1 MLAFHTA
8 LSGMAAQAGR
18 MSVSAANVANLR
30 SEVADPN
37 DAPGAGGGTAAAVV
51 PRKVVVQHSVAGGGV
66 RAEAVAVS
74 PPSVKVYSPGDPRAD
89 EDGTID
95 LPNVSL
101 EEEFVTQIE
110 ARRSFEANLRAFE
123 VQDELLGL
131 LLDIK
136 S

>member
-8 LSGMAAQAGR
+8 LSGMAAQAKR
-18 MSVSAANVANLR
+18 MSVSANNVANLR
-30 SEVADPN
+30 SEGVDPN
-37 DAPGAGGGTAAAVV
+37 GARGPGVGTAEAFV
-51 PRKVVVQHSVAGGGV
+51 PHKVVQHSVAGGGV
-66 RAEAVAVS
+66 RAEAVPVS
-74 PPSVKVYSPGDPRAD
+74 PPSVAVFSPDHPRAG
-89 EDGTID
+89 EDGMID

-110 ARRSFEANLRAFE
+110 AQRSFEA
-123 VQDELLGL
+123 QDELLGR

>member
-1 MLAFHTA
+1 MLAFHTS
-8 LSGMAAQAGR
+8 LSGMAAQARR
-18 MSVSAANVANLR
+18 MSVSATNVANLR
-30 SEVADPN
+30 SDVADLN
-37 DAPGAGGGTAAAVV
+37 DAPGAGGGTAEAVV
-51 PRKVVVQHSVAGGGV
+51 PRKVAQHSVAGGGV
-66 RAEAVAVS
+66 RAEAVPVW
-74 PPSVKVYSPGDPRAD
+74 PPSVEVYSPGDPRAD
-89 EDGTID
+89 EDGMID

-110 ARRSFEANLRAFE
+110 AQRSFEANLRAFE